1 MSAATVDL
9 GETTTPRDPR
19 ARGKAPRRRLGLWVV
34 RDYAV
39 LAVAVLVVVVP
50 LIYMILS
57 SFKTPSDLATS
68 HLKIFPEVWRTA
80 NYSDAVHQ
88 VPFGRLFLNSAI
100 VTAVGAGVKVV
111 LAILTAYG
119 FVFCEFPGKKYL
131 FWGVLV
137 TLMVP
142 PQVTAL
148 PNYVLISSLGGEDT
162 YWGIILPGLG
172 TGFGTFLLRQAFLQ
186 LPYEVIE
193 AAELDGAGHWR
204 RLWHCVV
211 PMALPSIATVAM
223 VNIVYEW
230 NDYLWPLIITSDPNM
245 MTLPRGLTLLINPDN
260 QAQTFGILMA
270 GTVMVIVPVLLVFSA
285 LQRHI
290 VNGFTQG
297 GVKG

>member
-1 MSAATVDL
+1 MSIVTVPL
-9 GETTTPRDPR
+9 EETTPTPEKTPGR
-19 ARGKAPRRRLGLWVV
+19 APHRRFGAWMI
-34 RDYAV
+34 RDYLV
-39 LAVAVLVVVVP
+39 LALAVLVVVLP
-50 LIYMILS
+50 LAYMVLS
-57 SFKTPSDLATS
+57 SFKTPGDLAS
-68 HLKIFPEVWRTA
+68 RDLVVFPHVWRA
-80 NYSDAVHQ
+80 ENYSDAIHQ

-100 VTAVGAGVKVV
+100 VTVIGAGVKVL

-119 FVFCEFPGKKYL
+119 LVFCEFPGKRIV
-131 FWGVLV
+131 FWAILA

-186 LPYEVIE
+186 LPYEVLE
-193 AAELDGAGHWR
+193 AAQLDGAGHWR

-211 PMALPSIATVAM
+211 PMGLPSIATVAM

-230 NDYLWPLIITSDPNM
+230 NDYLWPLIITTDPHM
-245 MTLPRGLTLLINPDN
+245 MTLPRGLTLLVNPDN
-260 QAQTFGILMA
+260 QAQTFGVLMA
-270 GTVMVIVPVLLVFSA
+270 GTVMVLVPVLLVFST